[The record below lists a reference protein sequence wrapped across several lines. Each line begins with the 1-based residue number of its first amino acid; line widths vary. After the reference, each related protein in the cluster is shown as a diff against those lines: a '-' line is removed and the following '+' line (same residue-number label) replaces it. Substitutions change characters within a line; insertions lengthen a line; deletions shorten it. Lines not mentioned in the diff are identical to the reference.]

1 MTALP
6 PRLGPTAKLAP
17 RPPALLFDAVLRPHR
32 SLSPTGFLL
41 LMLLISGVSFVAGLL
56 FLLQGA
62 WPVFGFFG
70 LDVLAIYLAFKLS
83 YRSGRLVETVQ
94 LTEAELLVTRVQ
106 ASGRSRR
113 WTFQPNWIQ
122 VRMDNPPEH
131 HSQLILSSH
140 GSSLTIGSFLTP
152 DERLEIAVCLREA
165 LARWRKPLTD

>member
-1 MTALP
+1 MTTSP
-6 PRLGPTAKLAP
+6 PRFGPAAKLAP
-17 RPPALLFDAVLRPHR
+17 RPPALLFDAVLQPHR
-32 SLSPTGFLL
+32 SLSPAGFLL
-41 LMLLISGVSFVAGLL
+41 LMLLISGLSFVAGLL

-94 LTEAELLVTRVQ
+94 LTETELLITRVQ
-106 ASGRSRR
+106 PSGRSRR

-131 HSQLILSSH
+131 HSQLTLSSH
-140 GSSLTIGSFLTP
+140 GRSLTIGSFLTP
-152 DERLEIAVCLREA
+152 NERVEIAVCLRDA
-165 LARWRKPLTD
+165 LARWRKLLTD